1 MWFDLS
7 FVGLYHNIKTMDKQE
22 ILEKLELCISIME
35 SSENT
40 FVSKRLIEVVEALKS
55 EWSNSYDYEYEIKQV
70 LNYDNNL
77 NKIW

>member
-1 MWFDLS
+1 
-7 FVGLYHNIKTMDKQE
+7 MDKQE
-22 ILEKLELCISIME
+22 ILAKLELCISIMG

-55 EWSNSYDYEYEIKQV
+55 EWSNSYDYEEEIKQV
-70 LNYDNNL
+70 LNYDETINNL